1 MTKFLKGL
9 LLFIALNGLVM
20 YLLEKKY
27 QHYQNTY
34 DLILGRLEKVKDSCT
49 DIYIGNSHTQ
59 ALQTYTNKAGAY
71 VVNIATPGQD
81 LFKAYSLLKKW
92 IPLMKNVQNIYLGLD
107 YETLGQNLSLS
118 GLAYED
124 RQLYKY
130 TDTLYVNSME
140 NILMAKSNFFRS
152 NRDIQFLFS
161 KQKLPV
167 TTNYVPPVVKLNAED
182 CRKRA
187 LEHSQIRF
195 KKELLDE
202 NTGLLLGIIEIAAK
216 NKKNLIVFTPPKSQ
230 CFKENSVAENI
241 RMAKRKIDSLFTANK
256 VSYYDFYNDTTFA
269 EHDFLDYDHVN
280 EQGRMKLINRINSIV
295 SKQ

>member
-1 MTKFLKGL
+1 MGKFIKGL
-9 LLFIALNGLVM
+9 LLFVIFNGVII

-27 QHYQNTY
+27 EHYQNTY
-34 DLILGRLEKVKDSCT
+34 DLILGDLDKTKDSYT
-49 DIYIGNSHTQ
+49 DIYIGNSHTE
-59 ALQTYTNKAGAY
+59 ALQVYTNKPGAH

-81 LFKAYSLLKKW
+81 LFKAYSILKKW
-92 IPLMKNVQNIYLGLD
+92 VPLMKNVQTIYLGLD

-130 TDTLYVNSME
+130 TDTLYVNGLE
-140 NILMAKSNFFRS
+140 NLLMAKSNFFRS
-152 NRDIQFLFS
+152 NRDVQFLFS

-167 TTNYVPPVVKLNAED
+167 SANYVPPVVKLNNED

-202 NTGLLLGIIEIAAK
+202 NINLLLVIIEIAVK
-216 NKKNLIVFTPPKSQ
+216 NKRNLVIFNPPKSE
-230 CFKENSVAENI
+230 CFMGSSFKNNVLL
-241 RMAKRKIDSLFTANK
+241 AKGKIDSVFTKNNIK
-256 VSYYDFYNDTTFA
+256 YYDFYNDGEFTKD
-269 EHDFLDYDHVN
+269 DFLDYDHLN
-280 EQGRMKLINRINSIV
+280 GQGTIKLITKINSLV
-295 SKQ
+295 FKK